1 VEGEGRDVDLEG
13 SLKRTVGARI
23 RKRGD
28 LEVGEEIVERAPVV
42 GKRRKVGHD

>member
-1 VEGEGRDVDLEG
+1 VEGAGRDVDLKG
-13 SLKRTVGARI
+13 SLKRTVEARI

-42 GKRRKVGHD
+42 GKRRRVGHD